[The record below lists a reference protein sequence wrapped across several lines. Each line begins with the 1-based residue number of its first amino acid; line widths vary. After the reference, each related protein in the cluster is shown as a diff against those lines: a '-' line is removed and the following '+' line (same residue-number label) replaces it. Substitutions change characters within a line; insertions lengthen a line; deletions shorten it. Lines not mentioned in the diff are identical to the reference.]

1 MENSSIESN
10 CLRTIYIEHVRRV
23 RPWLNRLRRHV
34 FTQKSG
40 VRIPVEERTFS
51 QKSFSILS
59 LTSSIVKAATEI
71 AYNKCLHYYR
81 WGLETEDIPVVCK
94 RFLKLVPWKSAWCYS
109 VDGCSAFHY
118 WRDRCV

>member
-1 MENSSIESN
+1 MMKHNEKRHVRPIEV
-10 CLRTIYIEHVRRV
+10 HKKRRV

-71 AYNKCLHYYR
+71 AYNKCLYYYR

-94 RFLKLVPWKSAWCYS
+94 RFLKIGTVEVGLVLFSRWL
-109 VDGCSAFHY
+109 
-118 WRDRCV
+118 

>member
-1 MENSSIESN
+1 MGN
-10 CLRTIYIEHVRRV
+10 LPKDGRV
-23 RPWLNRLRRHV
+23 RTWLNQLRRQV
-34 FTQKSG
+34 FTQTAG
-40 VRIPVEERTFS
+40 VQLPVEKRTFS

-94 RFLKLVPWKSAWCYS
+94 RFLKIGTVEVGLVLFSSWL
-109 VDGCSAFHY
+109 
-118 WRDRCV
+118 